1 MESYKNNEE
10 KPASIASEPQVA
22 YGNTEPV
29 TPVQHVTSS
38 NAPQGY
44 MSLEQFG
51 ELFHQKLDEC
61 YAHLPSSN

>member
-1 MESYKNNEE
+1 MESYENNEE
-10 KPASIASEPQVA
+10 KPASISSEPQVA
-22 YGNTEPV
+22 YGNTDQVIPAQYV
-29 TPVQHVTSS
+29 NSG
-38 NAPQGY
+38 NIPQGY